1 MTNGDK
7 MRQQS
12 DRALA
17 AVITCVNCPPRSKQ
31 DCAHKVQE
39 PCEECVM
46 CWCRWLSEEAKA

>member
-12 DRALA
+12 DLALA